1 MKLTVRPFYSTVY
14 CIFLKI
20 EQEEMLLKIM
30 VNKSKLEVKQSLM
43 YEQQLNI
50 KTFRF
55 SMLVRR
61 GYTLHN
67 LL

>member
-1 MKLTVRPFYSTVY
+1 
-14 CIFLKI
+14 
-20 EQEEMLLKIM
+20 M

>member
-1 MKLTVRPFYSTVY
+1 MYEVNGKTLSFY

-20 EQEEMLLKIM
+20 EQEEKMLQKII